1 MTDKIFRIT
10 QIKGTETT
18 EINISDL
25 APVQQVLLKFA
36 NRLIDNSKNN
46 LNRQN
51 INASFNLSSSI
62 VPLPIEVDG
71 NQYTLE
77 IQWPNYGKYVDQG
90 VQGMESG
97 NRAQGSP
104 FQIGRNAPF
113 AKRRDIAEWITAK
126 GINPGGRRGQ
136 RIPTRDNLSY
146 AITNS
151 VNRFGTKRTLF
162 FSDALTPELQSAL
175 INDVAEALGKSISI
189 SMKL

>member
-1 MTDKIFRIT
+1 MTEQLFRIT
-10 QIKGTETT
+10 QIRGTETT

-36 NRLIDNSKNN
+36 NRLIENSKNN
-46 LNRQN
+46 LDRQN

-62 VPLPIEVDG
+62 VPLPEVNG

-90 VQGMESG
+90 VQGAKDSSK
-97 NRAQGSP
+97 APGSP
-104 FQIGRNAPF
+104 FRYTTKMPPRKSIE
-113 AKRRDIAEWITAK
+113 EWITAK
-126 GINPGGRRGQ
+126 TINPGGRRGERMIPRASLAAVMQ
-136 RIPTRDNLSY
+136 RTIY
-146 AITNS
+146 EK
-151 VNRFGTKRTLF
+151 GTKRTLF

>member
-1 MTDKIFRIT
+1 MTDQLFRIT

-36 NRLIDNSKNN
+36 NRLIENSQNN
-46 LNRQN
+46 LDRQN

-62 VPLPIEVDG
+62 VPLPEVNG

-90 VQGMESG
+90 VQGIESG
-97 NRAQGSP
+97 DRAQGSP

-126 GINPGGRRGQ
+126 GIHPGGRRGQ
-136 RIPTRDNLSY
+136 RIPTRDQLSY
-146 AITNS
+146 AITKS
-151 VNRFGTKRTLF
+151 VNRYGTKRTLF
-162 FSDALTPELQSAL
+162 FSDALTSELQSAL